1 MQWYRYHRFAIL
13 VTIWS
18 YLSVMEASGFL
29 RALGNSHPFFETKN
43 GCDLL
48 KILRSQLSKDLFTH
62 IPRPSTAKKIGS
74 LAWALGDLTCY
85 RDIDSICRDSP
96 EKW

>member
-1 MQWYRYHRFAIL
+1 MQWYRYYRFAIL

-18 YLSVMEASGFL
+18 HLSVMDASGFL
-29 RALGNSHPFFETKN
+29 RALGKSHPFFVS
-43 GCDLL
+43 
-48 KILRSQLSKDLFTH
+48 KILRSQLSKDLFNH

-85 RDIDSICRDSP
+85 RDIDSVCRESP

>member
-1 MQWYRYHRFAIL
+1 MESLWFPKGLGQKNGL
-13 VTIWS
+13 GP
-18 YLSVMEASGFL
+18 LS
-29 RALGNSHPFFETKN
+29 FETKN

-48 KILRSQLSKDLFTH
+48 KILRSQLSKDVFTR

-74 LAWALGDLTCY
+74 LAGALGDLTCH
-85 RDIDSICRDSP
+85 RDVDSVCRDSP

>member
-1 MQWYRYHRFAIL
+1 MQWYRYYRFAIL

-18 YLSVMEASGFL
+18 HLSVMEASGFL
-29 RALGNSHPFFETKN
+29 RALGKSHPFFVSKN
-43 GCDLL
+43 VCDLPR
-48 KILRSQLSKDLFTH
+48 ILRSQLSKDLFNH
-62 IPRPSTAKKIGS
+62 IPRPSTAKKIRS

-85 RDIDSICRDSP
+85 RDIDSVRRESP